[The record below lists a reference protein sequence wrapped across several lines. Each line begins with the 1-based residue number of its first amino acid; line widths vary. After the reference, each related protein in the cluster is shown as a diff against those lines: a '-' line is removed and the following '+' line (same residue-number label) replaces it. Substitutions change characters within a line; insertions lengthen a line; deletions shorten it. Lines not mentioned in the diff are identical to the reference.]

1 MRQFRIGDPDMGGRR
16 RSFNRC
22 LRRGY
27 ERRQRP
33 LCLCRE
39 QPVVV
44 MYIARLDGQ
53 YLVKRMP

>member
-1 MRQFRIGDPDMGGRR
+1 M
-16 RSFNRC
+16 S
-22 LRRGY
+22 RGY

-44 MYIARLDGQ
+44 TYIARLDGQ
-53 YLVKRMP
+53 YLVKRMPQSGRAAMI